1 MITPEPEFVH
11 PLPTPATMQRLLQ
24 KTCAL
29 VAIAALPLTNLLWAT
44 PGEASSRY
52 RREFDAEGFHRCA
65 TELLAVEVNES
76 QTQTACA
83 MALEPTDLSSCV
95 VQIDT
100 LTVVDET
107 EALFSCFRVR
117 RPLELASC
125 MVDIDEE
132 LLEPRGLA
140 QSSYRQLSSNT
151 LDHCRRSL
159 LPLRFSACVRG
170 LSREVDFTAFEPW
183 EALDVCI
190 DAEDFPRDIYTPATN
205 STNLPANDAQSRP

>member
-1 MITPEPEFVH
+1 MIEESS
-11 PLPTPATMQRLLQ
+11 TPATMERFLQ
-24 KTCAL
+24 KTLAL
-29 VAIAALPLTNLLWAT
+29 SAIAALPLMSLLWVT

-52 RREFDAEGFHRCA
+52 RREFDAEEFHQCA
-65 TELLAVEVNES
+65 AELLAVEVNEA

-83 MALEPTDLSSCV
+83 MALEPTDLSACV
-95 VQIDT
+95 AQIDT

-125 MVDIDEE
+125 MVNIDEE
-132 LLEPRGLA
+132 LLEPKAFA
-140 QSSYRQLSSNT
+140 QEFYRQLSSYT

-170 LSREVDFTAFEPW
+170 LSREAYPTAFEPR

-190 DAEDFPRDIYTPATN
+190 DAEDFPREIYTPATN
-205 STNLPANDAQSRP
+205 STNLPANDPRSLP